1 MTKSFV
7 TNKTKMAR
15 VTNGKDVS
23 YPIPWQ
29 IAVFNI
35 MIRDPCGGTIINDL
49 YILTAAHCFDDDAF
63 ETIASNIFIQA
74 GITNLKKTESHKN
87 MQKIFVRK
95 IIIHPNFKRNDDQDT
110 DNDIAIL
117 KLKQSLSFNDFVQPA
132 CLPDHSIDLHRL
144 KYDPVVSG
152 WGRNDGIGNMILS

>member
-1 MTKSFV
+1 
-7 TNKTKMAR
+7 
-15 VTNGKDVS
+15 
-23 YPIPWQ
+23 
-29 IAVFNI
+29 
-35 MIRDPCGGTIINDL
+35 
-49 YILTAAHCFDDDAF
+49 
-63 ETIASNIFIQA
+63 
-74 GITNLKKTESHKN
+74 

-95 IIIHPNFKRNDDQDT
+95 IIIHPNFKRNDDQDN

-152 WGRNDGIGNMILS
+152 WGRNDGIGNIILSSNSLH